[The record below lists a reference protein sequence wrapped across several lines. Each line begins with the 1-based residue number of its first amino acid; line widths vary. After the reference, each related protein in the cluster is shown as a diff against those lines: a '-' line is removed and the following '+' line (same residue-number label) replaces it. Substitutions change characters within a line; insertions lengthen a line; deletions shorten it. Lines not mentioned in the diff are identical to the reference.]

1 MNAEP
6 YPGLREVE
14 PYSSPLPN
22 VPVRLNTNE
31 CPTDMPES
39 YFAMLS
45 AVVRE
50 IPLHRYPD
58 PMIRRLRTKLAE
70 LTGQP
75 VEGIWV
81 ANGSNEILLQLLQ
94 AYAGS
99 GRRAVLFP
107 PTYLLHSRLCWVTHT
122 EVQQITL
129 EAPYELDRAA
139 VDAAIAAEPDV
150 IFVCSPN
157 NPTGTSH
164 PPELITALA
173 EATSAL
179 VIVDEAYIEFGGGS
193 VLPLLDDLANLVIVR
208 TLSKAFAMAGA
219 RIGYCLAWPAVVED
233 LMRVRLP
240 YHMSTLTQAAGIAA
254 LLHAADMEPV
264 LAAIRAQ
271 RDRLYEELS
280 AMQGV
285 TAYPSS
291 ANFVLF
297 VPPGDAAE
305 VWSGLVDRGV
315 LVRDMSSVVPNA
327 LRVSAGTE
335 AEVDQFLSSIRE
347 VLAA

>member
-14 PYSSPLPN
+14 PYASPLPD

-39 YFAMLS
+39 FFAMLS

-58 PMIRRLRTKLAE
+58 PLIRRLRTKISERA
-70 LTGQP
+70 GHP
-75 VEGIWV
+75 SEGVWV

-94 AYAGS
+94 AYAGA

-107 PTYLLHSRLCWVTHT
+107 PTYLLHARLCWVTHT
-122 EVQQITL
+122 DVEEIPL
-129 EAPYELDRAA
+129 DPPYEIDE
-139 VDAAIAAEPDV
+139 AAIEKAVAASPDV

-157 NPTGTSH
+157 NPTGTVQ
-164 PPELITALA
+164 PPGRVAALV
-173 EATSAL
+173 EGTDAL
-179 VIVDEAYIEFGGGS
+179 VIVDEAYIEFGGES
-193 VLPLLDDLANLVIVR
+193 AFALLDEHANLVIVR

-219 RIGYCLAWPAVVED
+219 RIGYCLAWPAVIED

-254 LLHAADMEPV
+254 MLHAADMEPV
-264 LAAIRAQ
+264 LEQIRAQ
-271 RDRLYEELS
+271 RDRLYEELR
-280 AMQGV
+280 AMPGV

-305 VWSGLVDRGV
+305 VWNGLVERGV

-335 AEVDQFLSSIRE
+335 EEVDTFLSSIRE